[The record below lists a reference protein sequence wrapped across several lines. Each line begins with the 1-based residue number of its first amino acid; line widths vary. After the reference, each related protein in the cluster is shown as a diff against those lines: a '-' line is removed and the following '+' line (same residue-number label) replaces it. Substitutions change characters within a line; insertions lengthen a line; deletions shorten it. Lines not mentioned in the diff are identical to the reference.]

1 MFLAVFF
8 LQLILILILCSNRL
22 LIINYLSSI
31 MTAIVA
37 GIEGL
42 CTVLS
47 CVVDYKGDRIVGQ
60 TIIPGVLQTV
70 NVGRLILSNELILF

>member
-1 MFLAVFF
+1 MNV
-8 LQLILILILCSNRL
+8 
-22 LIINYLSSI
+22 II
-31 MTAIVA
+31 A

-70 NVGRLILSNELILF
+70 SVD

>member
-1 MFLAVFF
+1 MNAT
-8 LQLILILILCSNRL
+8 I
-22 LIINYLSSI
+22 
-31 MTAIVA
+31 A
-37 GIEGL
+37 GIDGL

-70 NVGRLILSNELILF
+70 SVD